1 MKPNYNIMA
10 AAIALVISGAITQ
23 KAASVKAEQI
33 ADELCVHESESL
45 RNELAVMKQCVE
57 LFNAQNE
64 AIKDWRTNA

>member
-10 AAIALVISGAITQ
+10 AAITQ

-33 ADELCVHESESL
+33 ADELCVHESENL

-57 LFNAQNE
+57 LFNAQDE